1 MVGERKMKN
10 NLRFLLAIL
19 FIVFTTLINAFGE
32 VPPAP
37 EAKEVGV
44 SWAHAGGDSTIGVL
58 VGIPFEHRINGYLI
72 AQTQHIHVDGE
83 TESVQR
89 LLYTEVGLPVRRFE
103 LNAFAKGL
111 RNTERDVDLQTDFG
125 YFLQFPEIQRR
136 LWSFSAG
143 LGNFARNE
151 IPELAV
157 EAETTFNWTAFIR
170 VRNARGVSMQYQF
183 NVGATGDDPE
193 HIFTKN
199 SSLRLGERLSLDL
212 NLTLMF
218 ADSDVHTAS
227 LISTKLRF

>member
-1 MVGERKMKN
+1 MKN
-10 NLRFLLAIL
+10 SLRFSVAIL
-19 FIVFTTLINAFGE
+19 FVVFTTLINAFGE

-37 EAKEVGV
+37 SEKEVGV
-44 SWAHAGGDSTIGVL
+44 SWAHAGGDSTIGVSIG
-58 VGIPFEHRINGYLI
+58 VPFEHRINGYLI
-72 AQTQHIHVDGE
+72 AETQHIHVDGE

-103 LNAFAKGL
+103 VNAFAKGL

-125 YFLQFPEIQRR
+125 YFLQLPEIQRR

-151 IPELAV
+151 IPELAA

-170 VRNARGVSMQYQF
+170 VRNARGVSMQYQV
-183 NVGATGDDPE
+183 NIGVDGSDLE
-193 HIFTKN
+193 HSFTKN
-199 SSLRLGERLSLDL
+199 SSLRLGERLSLNV

-218 ADSDVHTAS
+218 ADNDVHTAS
-227 LISTKLRF
+227 RIGAKLRF